1 MDPPLLLL
9 DEPTAG
15 LDPESSD
22 AFCELLRDLHRELG
36 LTVVMVTH
44 DLDTLF
50 ALSTRVAVLA
60 DQHVLVTGT
69 VDEVAAFKHPFID
82 EYFHGAR
89 GESAMRLFKAKQ
101 AQKAQEARE
110 NGQDMPQEQT

>member
-1 MDPPLLLL
+1 
-9 DEPTAG
+9 
-15 LDPESSD
+15 
-22 AFCELLRDLHRELG
+22 
-36 LTVVMVTH
+36 
-44 DLDTLF
+44 
-50 ALSTRVAVLA
+50 
-60 DQHVLVTGT
+60 

>member
-1 MDPPLLLL
+1 
-9 DEPTAG
+9 
-15 LDPESSD
+15 
-22 AFCELLRDLHRELG
+22 
-36 LTVVMVTH
+36 
-44 DLDTLF
+44 
-50 ALSTRVAVLA
+50 
-60 DQHVLVTGT
+60 VLVTGT